1 LRKSYEKLTTVI
13 NEVRENKATAEENG
27 SDNDDNDSHNNPE
40 EYSEDFE
47 TSYLNNSILS
57 QKRGSS
63 SPKKTASIN
72 TFKTLPKVS
81 EEEPVIAKNA
91 PSVRN
96 DKQNEFNDILELLR
110 RESVVASK
118 PQASVPNDPFV
129 DSVAKSFLA
138 SQVCYS
144 FFLSFVSSF
153 CCWVSRSY
161 FVQNWILYGFVYNQH
176 L

>member
-1 LRKSYEKLTTVI
+1 
-13 NEVRENKATAEENG
+13 
-27 SDNDDNDSHNNPE
+27 
-40 EYSEDFE
+40 
-47 TSYLNNSILS
+47 LNNSILS

-63 SPKKTASIN
+63 SPKKTTSSN

-91 PSVRN
+91 PSVTN

-110 RESVVASK
+110 RESAVVASK
-118 PQASVPNDPFV
+118 TQASVPNDPFV

-144 FFLSFVSSF
+144 LFLSFVSF
-153 CCWVSRSY
+153 
-161 FVQNWILYGFVYNQH
+161 FLLGF
-176 L
+176 